1 MALHPQAQAVLELIA
16 AFGDPPLEED
26 TPAAARARRQSRLRP
41 PTEPIHERRDLDA
54 GGVPARL
61 YRPNDDDG
69 LGLLVYL
76 HGGGW
81 VVGSVDGHDNLCR
94 ILANRAG
101 AAVLSLDYRLAPEH
115 PFPAALEDAIAAT
128 RWAHAQAEELGA
140 DPRRLAIGGD
150 SAGANLAAVVA
161 QLAPVP
167 LRFQLLFY
175 PATDLRCGRPSYD
188 EHAEGYV
195 LTSAGVTWFI
205 GHYLSGEMSAPDDP
219 RVSPILAEDAA
230 LRATPPALVVTAE
243 YDPLR
248 DEGLAYAERLRDVGV
263 EVAAVHY
270 DSMMHGFMSLSDFL
284 DDGKAALA
292 LAGDALATALA

>member
-1 MALHPQAQAVLELIA
+1 MLELITA
-16 AFGDPPLEED
+16 YGDPPLEDD
-26 TPAAARARRQSRLRP
+26 TPAAARARRQARLRP
-41 PTEPIHERRDLDA
+41 PTEPIHDRRDLDA

-69 LGLLVYL
+69 LGLLVYF

-81 VVGSVDGHDNLCR
+81 VLGSVDGHDNLCR

-101 AAVLSLDYRLAPEH
+101 AAVLSVDYRLAPEH
-115 PFPAALEDAIAAT
+115 PFPAALEDAVAAT
-128 RWAHAQAEELGA
+128 RWAHAQAGELGA
-140 DPRRLAIGGD
+140 DPQRLAIGGD

-167 LRFQLLFY
+167 LRFQLLLY
-175 PATDLRCGRPSYD
+175 PATDLRCGRPSYV
-188 EHAEGYV
+188 EHADGYV
-195 LTSAGVTWFI
+195 LTSAGVLWFV
-205 GHYLSGEMSAPDDP
+205 GHYLSGGQSAPDDP

-248 DEGLAYAERLRDVGV
+248 DEGWAYADRLREVGV
-263 EVAAVHY
+263 EVSTVHY

-292 LAGDALATALA
+292 VAGDALAAALA